1 MTDINDLNE
10 IGDLKFKTRNQV
22 LVKAKVIM
30 NSDRQN
36 NYGEPE
42 NNFGVIA
49 TYWNTYLKSKGYIAE
64 DTIKPSDVSIM
75 MGLLKTARTG
85 SSPYHEDNYVDAV
98 NYFAI
103 AYELAMIESAK
114 ELGRKMLAD
123 AEPRLEKCSR

>member
-1 MTDINDLNE
+1 MTEIINDFNELADLNT
-10 IGDLKFKTRNQV
+10 KTRNQV
-22 LVKAKVIM
+22 LEKAKVIM
-30 NSDRQN
+30 NNDRQN

-49 TYWNTYLKSKGYIAE
+49 EYWNTYLKSRGYIAT
-64 DTIKPSDVSIM
+64 DRIKPSDVSIM

-103 AYELAMIESAK
+103 AYELKLVEK
-114 ELGRKMLAD
+114 ET
-123 AEPRLEKCSR
+123 EKCSR